1 MLPLLLSSD
10 HKEVKELEEVE
21 EVKEVEEDNGD
32 MWGMVMG
39 VLVKWSG
46 FDSSLSLFTS
56 HSPSSSL
63 FKIILLVPACGAL
76 FLERIASMP
85 KANWFLTS
93 SSPLRLSFKPSVSVN
108 MLLAVLL
115 FESPSSNN

>member
-46 FDSSLSLFTS
+46 LDSSLSLFTS
-56 HSPSSSL
+56 HSPSSL
-63 FKIILLVPACGAL
+63 FKIILLVLACGAL
-76 FLERIASMP
+76 FLERITSMP

>member
-1 MLPLLLSSD
+1 M
-10 HKEVKELEEVE
+10 KELEEVE
-21 EVKEVEEDNGD
+21 EVEEAEEDNGD

-56 HSPSSSL
+56 HAPSSSL
-63 FKIILLVPACGAL
+63 FKIILLVLACGAL

-85 KANWFLTS
+85 KANRFLTS